1 MRAASEPRLSLEA
14 ATARP
19 AAAVHGGRR
28 RGPWIGPW
36 IGSWIGPTGAL
47 AALVLIATLGVAAAQ
62 PAEPIAIPL
71 EEASP
76 LDTSQ
81 PPLEGDWVVAA
92 AVGEANWRPQGS
104 GRWQPIAIG
113 RVLPAPSEI
122 ETGATGGVTLVLGGD
137 RLVVASSSRLIL
149 MARARG
155 EDQRLRQERG
165 RLRVDIEQRPG
176 RAVEVRTPLLSLG
189 IKGTS
194 FEVAVDRW
202 QSSIVVL
209 EGQVTVST
217 PSGAPVRLGP
227 RQGLRQPADPDR
239 PASRLEL
246 TDLSPVS
253 RTGPV
258 RWQLPTPASP
268 SVADLADPS
277 TAGTP
282 GSTVLTPGSTA
293 GAPGSTVLLT
303 PGSTAGAPGSSVL
316 PTPGST
322 AGAPGST
329 AGAPGSTV
337 LLTPGSTAGAP
348 GSTVLPTPGSIAGA
362 PGSTVLL
369 TPGST
374 AGAPGSTALLTPG
387 STAGAPGSTA
397 LLAPRSIAGAPGSTA
412 LLAPGSTAGAAGPSA
427 LLTPGST
434 AGAPGSTALA
444 PPGSTAGAPG
454 STGLGAPVAQARPP
468 APGWLSAWLDD
479 DRIALTLVL
488 VVAAGLVLLIVP
500 GLALGQHLRQQ
511 WLDRPTGKGKRRRS
525 LIRGC

>member
-1 MRAASEPRLSLEA
+1 M
-14 ATARP
+14 
-19 AAAVHGGRR
+19 
-28 RGPWIGPW
+28 
-36 IGSWIGPTGAL
+36 
-47 AALVLIATLGVAAAQ
+47 AAAQ

-282 GSTVLTPGSTA
+282 GSTVLLTPGSTA
-293 GAPGSTVLLT
+293 GAPGSTRAADARIDRRC
-303 PGSTAGAPGSSVL
+303 SRID
-316 PTPGST
+316 
-322 AGAPGST
+322 
-329 AGAPGSTV
+329 V

-362 PGSTVLL
+362 PGSTVLP

-397 LLAPRSIAGAPGSTA
+397 LLAPRSIAGAPGPTA
-412 LLAPGSTAGAAGPSA
+412 LLAPGSTASAPGPTVLLTPGSTAGAAGPSA